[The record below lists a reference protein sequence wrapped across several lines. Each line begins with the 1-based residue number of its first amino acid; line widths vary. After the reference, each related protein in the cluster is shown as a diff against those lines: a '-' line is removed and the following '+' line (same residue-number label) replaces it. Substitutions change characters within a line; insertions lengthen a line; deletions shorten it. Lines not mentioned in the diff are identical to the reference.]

1 MSSSTINAV
10 VEAVIALMNAAQS
23 VATVRRGALPTGTG
37 IICEVGPSGPREVYL
52 DKNAYIPLDI
62 TLNGKH
68 ANLEILSDALNAI
81 HSTLTRAKSYTS
93 GTNWE
98 IVDITTT
105 TLPQIIGREENND
118 WIMASSLAV
127 KVYQKGD

>member
-1 MSSSTINAV
+1 MSSSTINAAI
-10 VEAVIALMNAAQS
+10 EAVIALMNAAQT
-23 VATVRRGALPTGTG
+23 VATVCRGALGTGTG
-37 IICEVGPSGPREVYL
+37 IVCELGPSSPREVYL
-52 DKNAYIPLDI
+52 SKDAYIPLDI
-62 TLNGKH
+62 TINGKH

-93 GTNWE
+93 GTKWE

-105 TLPQIIGREENND
+105 TLPQIIGREDNND

>member
-1 MSSSTINAV
+1 MSSSTINAAI
-10 VEAVIALMNAAQS
+10 EATIALMNAAQTM
-23 VATVRRGALPTGTG
+23 ATVRRGALGTGTG
-37 IICEVGPSGPREVYL
+37 IVCELGPSSPREVYL
-52 DKNAYIPLDI
+52 SKDAYIPLDVTI
-62 TLNGKH
+62 NGKH

-105 TLPQIIGREENND
+105 TLPQIIGREDNND